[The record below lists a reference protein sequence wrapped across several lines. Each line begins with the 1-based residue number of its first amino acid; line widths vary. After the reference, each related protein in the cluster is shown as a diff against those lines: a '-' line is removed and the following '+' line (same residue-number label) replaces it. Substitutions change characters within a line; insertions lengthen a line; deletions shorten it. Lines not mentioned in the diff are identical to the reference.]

1 MKIIWTEADE
11 PCRISRIVMSA
22 NRVQFEL
29 RVEFRSFYN
38 QRRKLPC
45 GFDIDQPKFVLDLAG
60 VTVASWP
67 TTTGESQFTW
77 MGWFDGDL
85 EDASAFLHRSLECGL
100 FQPSDIHNIRLYLS
114 MMQEELAAWRANFKE
129 TT

>member
-11 PCRISRIVMSA
+11 PCQIGRIVMSA

-29 RVEFRSFYN
+29 RVEFVGSFN
-38 QRRKLPC
+38 MRRKLPC

-67 TTTGESQFTW
+67 TTTDESQLSW

-85 EDASAFLHRSLECGL
+85 EDASAFLHRSLKCGL
-100 FQPSDIHNIRLYLS
+100 FQPSDIHNIRLCLS